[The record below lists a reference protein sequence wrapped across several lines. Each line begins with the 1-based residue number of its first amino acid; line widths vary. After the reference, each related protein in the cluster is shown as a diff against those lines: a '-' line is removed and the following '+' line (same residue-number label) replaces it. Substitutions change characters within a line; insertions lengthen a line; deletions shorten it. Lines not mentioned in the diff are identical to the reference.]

1 MTVLDFFQFLFRM
14 NISGSQM
21 LRDIAVLRSE
31 TSELKKLLIPFT
43 PEEMELLS
51 LNQSN
56 QVRKKS
62 FGKIVKGIFD
72 TIYYEPLVV
81 YGIKTYSNHQKLIL
95 IATTTDEFI
104 YLTKQSTTHVYMN
117 NVEAGVLTHDGAFYN
132 VRQQLI
138 ARVDGADQLATH
150 SVWIRGK
157 DVGFISNPKFA
168 AATVPRAYSLLKSMD
183 QDERNI
189 FLCLT
194 LINLVEEAQ

>member
-1 MTVLDFFQFLFRM
+1 
-14 NISGSQM
+14 
-21 LRDIAVLRSE
+21 
-31 TSELKKLLIPFT
+31 
-43 PEEMELLS
+43 
-51 LNQSN
+51 
-56 QVRKKS
+56 
-62 FGKIVKGIFD
+62 
-72 TIYYEPLVV
+72 
-81 YGIKTYSNHQKLIL
+81 
-95 IATTTDEFI
+95 
-104 YLTKQSTTHVYMN
+104 MN